1 MLLPGLSA
9 ASGGLVESVTLSET
23 TGLLSGGGQSTR
35 FSVLVDWVDDPV
47 DTGIATDGLVLRV
60 NEDDLEVFVSGVL
73 VDPVGVQ
80 NSQVGATT
88 TDTLLSGGLEGSLVL
103 ELVNSLVGWLSV
115 GGTLWNWALAATTTN
130 TDTVDNVSLLG
141 LVTETAGLVWAGWTR
156 STVNDVQL
164 SELPAS
170 DTEKESKHIRL
181 LLLLNFLEIFKSTH
195 LD

>member
-47 DTGIATDGLVLRV
+47 DAGIAADGLVLRV
-60 NEDDLEVFVSGVL
+60 NEDDLEVFVGGVL

-80 NSQVGATT
+80 DSQVGATT

-103 ELVNSLVGWLSV
+103 ELVNSLVGWLSCSAKFRLV
-115 GGTLWNWALAATTTN
+115 NADFPQEKRL
-130 TDTVDNVSLLG
+130 SLLSNMG
-141 LVTETAGLVWAGWTR
+141 
-156 STVNDVQL
+156 SNI
-164 SELPAS
+164 P
-170 DTEKESKHIRL
+170 
-181 LLLLNFLEIFKSTH
+181 
-195 LD
+195 